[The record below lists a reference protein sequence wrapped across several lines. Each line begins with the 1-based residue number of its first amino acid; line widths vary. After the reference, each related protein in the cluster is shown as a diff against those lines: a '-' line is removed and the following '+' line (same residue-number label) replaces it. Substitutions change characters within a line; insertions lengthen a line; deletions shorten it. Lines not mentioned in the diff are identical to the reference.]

1 MLESKDAEPVHTD
14 SLQNPAMHQVWLET
28 KNGEDRV
35 LPSETRIL
43 VVIYLRKRK
52 KNKTIS
58 ASVKCYE
65 WTETGP
71 YDRET
76 GGRGGGGGEK
86 DLSGDAV
93 CAKP

>member
-1 MLESKDAEPVHTD
+1 
-14 SLQNPAMHQVWLET
+14 MHQVWLET

-58 ASVKCYE
+58 ASVK
-65 WTETGP
+65 
-71 YDRET
+71 
-76 GGRGGGGGEK
+76 
-86 DLSGDAV
+86 
-93 CAKP
+93 